1 MVAVVDDESS
11 DLPESSESSS
21 SGSSL
26 DDGVSDAVARKTL
39 AKGRT
44 ELPEDTD
51 DKVPCYH
58 PNSATLRF
66 RNVGVFKFQCGRQ
79 SSKTFIKTKWS
90 KAPGL
95 IECAQC
101 FKVVLMFRH
110 AVRFFSNITAKFAT
124 VS

>member
-44 ELPEDTD
+44 ELPEERWRLQ
-51 DKVPCYH
+51 VPM
-58 PNSATLRF
+58 
-66 RNVGVFKFQCGRQ
+66 RQ
-79 SSKTFIKTKWS
+79 
-90 KAPGL
+90 A
-95 IECAQC
+95 
-101 FKVVLMFRH
+101 VVQDLYKDEM
-110 AVRFFSNITAKFAT
+110 V
-124 VS
+124 